1 MQPPWGYW
9 FTDLGEDAMT
19 FARDVTLPRRLAVT
33 VAALAAYYVG
43 SYIAL
48 PGLDT
53 NALARLS
60 EASQLSR
67 VSILS
72 LGITPLLSTLILAEI
87 IKLLAPRVG
96 AWEAKSVRNRERLDA
111 IVIGVSLLL
120 ALIQAG
126 GFASALEDVPGLV
139 SEPDSSFR
147 MVAIATL
154 VAGTAIA
161 IGLIRLIDSAG
172 LGYGF
177 WLLFLAPVFIE
188 LPRAIAVLADLH
200 GQGGLGAEQITIGL
214 AYTAV
219 SVAAIASIV
228 LAARGSPATVSTSVW
243 TPFVVTTAITPALFI
258 PAFIATLDAGA
269 AIDFATPGNPV
280 WYLALVAG
288 VVLTVWLHARSFR
301 IAGEA
306 TPVPV
311 LPVALAVA
319 AILVADPLL
328 EVMFGVLLPI
338 GSTQLIVAAAVVT
351 ALLIR
356 WGFIGKGSADPD
368 PAES

>member
-1 MQPPWGYW
+1 
-9 FTDLGEDAMT
+9 L
-19 FARDVTLPRRLAVT
+19 
-33 VAALAAYYVG
+33 AALAAYCVG

-53 NALARLS
+53 SALARLS
-60 EASQLSR
+60 EASALGR

-87 IKLLAPRVG
+87 IKLLAPRVR
-96 AWEAKSVRNRERLDA
+96 AWEAKSVRNRERLDGT
-111 IVIGVSLLL
+111 VIGVSLLL

-126 GFASALEDVPGLV
+126 GIASALEDVTGLV
-139 SEPDSSFR
+139 IEPGSGFR

-172 LGYGF
+172 LGYGL
-177 WLLFLAPVFIE
+177 WLMFLAPVLIE

-200 GQGGLGAEQITIGL
+200 GQGGLGVEQITIGL

-228 LAARGSPATVSTSVW
+228 LAVRASPATVSTCVW
-243 TPFVVTTAITPALFI
+243 TPFVVTTAITPMLFI
-258 PAFIATLDAGA
+258 PAFIGTLDAGA

-280 WYLALVAG
+280 WYVALVAG
-288 VVLTVWLHARSFR
+288 VVLTVWLYARSFR

-306 TPVPV
+306 TAVPV
-311 LPVALAVA
+311 LPVAVAVA
-319 AILVADPLL
+319 GILVADPLL
-328 EVMFGVLLPI
+328 EVMFGVLLPL
-338 GSTQLIVAAAVVT
+338 GSTQLIVAGAVVS

-356 WGFIGKGSADPD
+356 WGFIGSAKVD
-368 PAES
+368 PAPE